1 MGMAGAAA
9 LLVRT
14 YAPEGTRVH
23 RPDEGVPPAGWWFKP
38 EYIINEL
45 NINAVITSPSHDE
58 VRSHHAPCRPG
69 TFAWTMQQA
78 LCCGLHTRQDWLAC
92 AAWAP
97 AVRSTDEH
105 AR

>member
-1 MGMAGAAA
+1 M
-9 LLVRT
+9 
-14 YAPEGTRVH
+14 H

-58 VRSHHAPCRPG
+58 VRSHHSPWHSRLDHATGPV
-69 TFAWTMQQA
+69 
-78 LCCGLHTRQDWLAC
+78 LHARQDWLAC

-97 AVRSTDEH
+97 TVCSVGEC